1 VSSSLLYV
9 IGLALLAKVRIVAYG
24 PLGFGFHATSKF
36 PVQNEQRCDPKRGAG
51 ELVMKADKRPER
63 LSAGVLSV
71 LRDSVD
77 GKIFPGAVAALISS
91 TDETYIPFGFET
103 YDPTACPITE
113 TSIFDVASL
122 TKVVATATATM
133 QLVERKQLSL
143 NDQACNF
150 FPQLRQ
156 APKDRITISQLLAH
170 TAGFPGGEPLSRQL
184 KSRDEILEAIFSLN
198 LLYPPGTNRIYDD
211 LGYILLGL
219 IVESIAGVTFNKY
232 CQNEIFRPLKMNETG
247 FVPHKTLLGRIVPTE
262 IDAGRGGL
270 LRGIVHDERAYI
282 MGGVAGHAGIFTTA
296 RDLGRFSRLMMGHA
310 ESALARILSDA
321 SIKLMWSRQWQ
332 DSQGEYGLGWD
343 RLRPSYMNGID
354 DCDAVGHTGFTG
366 VSLVISQRRDL
377 AIILLSNR
385 VHPVRSDASQ
395 INLARRRLVEAV
407 MRHW

>member
-1 VSSSLLYV
+1 
-9 IGLALLAKVRIVAYG
+9 
-24 PLGFGFHATSKF
+24 
-36 PVQNEQRCDPKRGAG
+36 
-51 ELVMKADKRPER
+51 MKADKRSER
-63 LSAGVLSV
+63 LSADVLSV
-71 LRDSVD
+71 LRDSVND
-77 GKIFPGAVAALISS
+77 KIFPGAVAALISS
-91 TDETYIPFGFET
+91 TDERYIPFGFET
-103 YDPTACPITE
+103 YDPTARPVTE
-113 TSIFDVASL
+113 DSISDVASL

-133 QLVERKQLSL
+133 QLVERNQLSL

-150 FPQLRQ
+150 LRQLRQ
-156 APKDRITISQLLAH
+156 APKNRITISQLLAH

-219 IVESIAGVTFNKY
+219 IVESITGVTFDKY
-232 CQNEIFRPLKMNETG
+232 CQNEIFRPLKMNETM
-247 FVPHKTLLGRIVPTE
+247 FVPGKTFLGRIVPTE
-262 IDAGRGGL
+262 IDSGRGGL

-296 RDLGRFSRLMMGHA
+296 PDLGRFSRLMMGHG

-321 SIKLMWSRQWQ
+321 SIKLMWSRQWR

-395 INLARRRLVEAV
+395 INLTRRRLVEAV